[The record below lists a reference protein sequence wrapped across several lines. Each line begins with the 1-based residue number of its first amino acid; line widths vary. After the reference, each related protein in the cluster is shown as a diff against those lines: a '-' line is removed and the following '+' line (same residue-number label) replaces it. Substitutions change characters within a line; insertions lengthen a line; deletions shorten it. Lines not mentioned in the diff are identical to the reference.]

1 MGRPAEETET
11 MTTSKAVLALCLVG
25 AAVAAPQFGGLRS
38 VSSVSSVTNQDE
50 VVTNVVSAL
59 TPSIAAAVEQAL
71 AAQAAAAEAAER
83 RAAAQAAAAA
93 AAASASTANKPDSLA
108 GPAKYNFEY
117 KVAEDEA
124 QVYITQN
131 EARDGDDLTGTYSF
145 VDPRGALITVNYE
158 AGPEGYSE
166 TREEKLGFLEIR
178 SKPARVAP
186 APPAKVDQATLIQ
199 RILAILQP
207 QIGSAVSS
215 AIQARKAQAAA
226 EAEAAAAAEA
236 ARLEAERRAAAEAA
250 RLEAE
255 RLAAA
260 EAARQE
266 AARQEAA
273 RIEAARREAE
283 RRAAAEAAR
292 QEAARREAARREAAR
307 LEAERRAAEE
317 AAAAAAAAA
326 AASSSNN
333 IDIFGTGG
341 YNVRVETPNFKIE
354 Y

>member
-25 AAVAAPQFGGLRS
+25 VAVAAPQLRLGGLRS

-71 AAQAAAAEAAER
+71 AAQAATRVEAERRAAEAEAARLEAER
-83 RAAAQAAAAA
+83 RAAAEAAAAAA
-93 AAASASTANKPDSLA
+93 AAASAAASSSNSQV
-108 GPAKYNFEY
+108 KYNFEY
-117 KVAEDEA
+117 KVAEDED

-131 EARDGDDLTGTYSF
+131 EARDGDELQGTYSF
-145 VDPRGALITVNYE
+145 VDPRGALVTVNYE
-158 AGPEGYSE
+158 AGPMGYSE
-166 TREEKLGFLEIR
+166 IREEKLGFVEIR

-186 APPAKVDQATLIQ
+186 APPKVDQGTLIQ

-215 AIQARKAQAAA
+215 ALQARREAAAAA
-226 EAEAAAAAEA
+226 EAEAAAAAAAEAARIEAERRAAAEA

-250 RLEAE
+250 R
-255 RLAAA
+255 
-260 EAARQE
+260 
-266 AARQEAA
+266 
-273 RIEAARREAE
+273 IEAE
-283 RRAAAEAAR
+283 RRAAAEAA
-292 QEAARREAARREAAR
+292 
-307 LEAERRAAEE
+307 
-317 AAAAAAAAA
+317 AA
-326 AASSSNN
+326 AASSSNS
-333 IDIFGTGG
+333 IDIFGNGG
-341 YNVRVETPNFKIE
+341 YNVRVQTPDFKIE

>member
-25 AAVAAPQFGGLRS
+25 AAVAAPQLRLGGLRS

-59 TPSIAAAVEQAL
+59 TPSIAAAVEEAL
-71 AAQAAAAEAAER
+71 AAQAAAEAARVEAER

-93 AAASASTANKPDSLA
+93 AAAAAKAKKPDTLA
-108 GPAKYNFEY
+108 EPAKYNFEY
-117 KVAEDEA
+117 KVSEDED

-131 EARDGDDLTGTYSF
+131 EARDGDALTGTYSF

-158 AGPEGYSE
+158 AGPQGYEE
-166 TREEKLGFLEIR
+166 TREEKLGFVEIR

-186 APPAKVDQATLIQ
+186 APAPKVDQATLIQ

-215 AIQARKAQAAA
+215 AIEARRL
-226 EAEAAAAAEA
+226 EAERQAAAEA
-236 ARLEAERRAAAEAA
+236 ARLEAERREAA

-255 RLAAA
+255 RIAAA
-260 EAARQE
+260 E
-266 AARQEAA
+266 
-273 RIEAARREAE
+273 
-283 RRAAAEAAR
+283 
-292 QEAARREAARREAAR
+292 
-307 LEAERRAAEE
+307 
-317 AAAAAAAAA
+317 AAAAAAA
-326 AASSSNN
+326 AASSSSNS
-333 IDIFGTGG
+333 IDIFGSGG
-341 YNVRVETPNFKIE
+341 YNVRVQTPDFKIE

>member
-25 AAVAAPQFGGLRS
+25 AAVAAPQLRLGGLRS

-71 AAQAAAAEAAER
+71 AAQAAAQAAER

-93 AAASASTANKPDSLA
+93 AAAAAASKANKADTLA
-108 GPAKYNFEY
+108 EPAKYNYEY

-186 APPAKVDQATLIQ
+186 APAPKVDQATLIQ

-215 AIQARKAQAAA
+215 AIEARR
-226 EAEAAAAAEA
+226 AEA
-236 ARLEAERRAAAEAA
+236 ARLEAERREAA

-255 RLAAA
+255 RIAAA
-260 EAARQE
+260 E
-266 AARQEAA
+266 
-273 RIEAARREAE
+273 
-283 RRAAAEAAR
+283 
-292 QEAARREAARREAAR
+292 
-307 LEAERRAAEE
+307 
-317 AAAAAAAAA
+317 AA
-326 AASSSNN
+326 AASSSNS
-333 IDIFGTGG
+333 IDIFGSGG
-341 YNVRVETPNFKIE
+341 YNVRVQTPDFKIE

>member
-1 MGRPAEETET
+1 

-93 AAASASTANKPDSLA
+93 AAATSASKANKPDSLA

-117 KVAEDEA
+117 KVAEDED

-131 EARDGDDLTGTYSF
+131 EARDGDELQGTYSF

-158 AGPEGYSE
+158 AGPQGYSE
-166 TREEKLGFLEIR
+166 TREEKLGFIEIR

-186 APPAKVDQATLIQ
+186 KVTPPKVDQATLIQ

-215 AIQARKAQAAA
+215 AIQARRDAA
-226 EAEAAAAAEA
+226 AAAAAEA
-236 ARLEAERRAAAEAA
+236 ARREAERRAAAESARLEAARLEAA

-260 EAARQE
+260 EA
-266 AARQEAA
+266 EAA
-273 RIEAARREAE
+273 RIEAE
-283 RRAAAEAAR
+283 RR
-292 QEAARREAARREAAR
+292 
-307 LEAERRAAEE
+307 
-317 AAAAAAAAA
+317 AAAAAA
-326 AASSSNN
+326 AASSSNS
-333 IDIFGTGG
+333 IDIFGNGG
-341 YNVRVETPNFKIE
+341 YNVRVQTPDFKIE

>member
-1 MGRPAEETET
+1 

-25 AAVAAPQFGGLRS
+25 VAVAAPQLRLGGLRS

-71 AAQAAAAEAAER
+71 AAQAAAQAAER

-93 AAASASTANKPDSLA
+93 VAAASKANKADTLA
-108 GPAKYNFEY
+108 EPAKYNYEY

-186 APPAKVDQATLIQ
+186 APAKVDQATLIQ

-215 AIQARKAQAAA
+215 AIQARRAAAAA

-255 RLAAA
+255 RRAAA
-260 EAARQE
+260 EAAR
-266 AARQEAA
+266 REAA
-273 RIEAARREAE
+273 RIEAARL
-283 RRAAAEAAR
+283 
-292 QEAARREAARREAAR
+292 EAAR

-326 AASSSNN
+326 ASSSNS
-333 IDIFGTGG
+333 IDIFGNGG
-341 YNVRVETPNFKIE
+341 YNVRVQTPDFKIE

>member
-1 MGRPAEETET
+1 

-25 AAVAAPQFGGLRS
+25 VAVAAPQLRLGGLRS

-59 TPSIAAAVEQAL
+59 GPSIAAAVEEAL
-71 AAQAAAAEAAER
+71 LAQAAAEAARVEAER
-83 RAAAQAAAAA
+83 RAAAEAARLEAERRIAAEAAAA
-93 AAASASTANKPDSLA
+93 AAASSSNSQV
-108 GPAKYNFEY
+108 KYNFEY
-117 KVAEDEA
+117 KVAEDED

-131 EARDGDDLTGTYSF
+131 EARDGDELQGTYSF

-158 AGPEGYSE
+158 AGPQGYSE
-166 TREEKLGFLEIR
+166 TREEKLGFVEIR

-186 APPAKVDQATLIQ
+186 KVTPPKVDQATLIQ

-215 AIQARKAQAAA
+215 AIQARRDA
-226 EAEAAAAAEA
+226 AAAAAEA
-236 ARLEAERRAAAEAA
+236 ARREAERRAAAESARLEAARLEAARLEAARLEAA

-260 EAARQE
+260 EA
-266 AARQEAA
+266 EAA
-273 RIEAARREAE
+273 RIEAE
-283 RRAAAEAAR
+283 RR
-292 QEAARREAARREAAR
+292 
-307 LEAERRAAEE
+307 
-317 AAAAAAAAA
+317 AAAAAAA
-326 AASSSNN
+326 AASSSNS
-333 IDIFGTGG
+333 IDIFGNGG
-341 YNVRVETPNFKIE
+341 YNVRVQTPDFKIE

>member
-25 AAVAAPQFGGLRS
+25 AAVAAPQLRLGGLRS

-59 TPSIAAAVEQAL
+59 TPSIAAAVEEAL
-71 AAQAAAAEAAER
+71 AAQAAAARVEAER

-93 AAASASTANKPDSLA
+93 AAAAAAKAKKPDTLA
-108 GPAKYNFEY
+108 EPAKYNFEY
-117 KVAEDEA
+117 KVAEDED

-131 EARDGDDLTGTYSF
+131 EARDGDALTGTYSF

-158 AGPEGYSE
+158 AGPQGYEE
-166 TREEKLGFLEIR
+166 TREEKLGFVEIR

-186 APPAKVDQATLIQ
+186 APAPKVDQATLIQ

-215 AIQARKAQAAA
+215 AIEARR
-226 EAEAAAAAEA
+226 AEA

-250 RLEAE
+250 
-255 RLAAA
+255 
-260 EAARQE
+260 
-266 AARQEAA
+266 
-273 RIEAARREAE
+273 
-283 RRAAAEAAR
+283 
-292 QEAARREAARREAAR
+292 
-307 LEAERRAAEE
+307 
-317 AAAAAAAAA
+317 AAAAAAA
-326 AASSSNN
+326 AASSSNS
-333 IDIFGTGG
+333 IDIFGSGG
-341 YNVRVETPNFKIE
+341 YNVRVQTPDFKIE

>member
-1 MGRPAEETET
+1 

-25 AAVAAPQFGGLRS
+25 VAVAAPQLRLGGLRS

-59 TPSIAAAVEQAL
+59 GPSIAAAVEEAL
-71 AAQAAAAEAAER
+71 LAQAAAEAARVEAER
-83 RAAAQAAAAA
+83 RAAAEAARLEAERRIAAEAAA
-93 AAASASTANKPDSLA
+93 AAASSSNSQV
-108 GPAKYNFEY
+108 KYNFEY
-117 KVAEDEA
+117 KVAEDED

-131 EARDGDDLTGTYSF
+131 EARDGDELQGTYSF

-158 AGPEGYSE
+158 AGPQGYSE
-166 TREEKLGFLEIR
+166 TREEKLGFVEIR

-186 APPAKVDQATLIQ
+186 KVTPPKVDQATLIQ

-215 AIQARKAQAAA
+215 AIQARRD
-226 EAEAAAAAEA
+226 AAAAEA
-236 ARLEAERRAAAEAA
+236 ARREAERRAAAESARLEAARLEAARLEAARLEAARLEAARLEAARLEAA

-260 EAARQE
+260 EA
-266 AARQEAA
+266 EAA
-273 RIEAARREAE
+273 RIEAE
-283 RRAAAEAAR
+283 RR
-292 QEAARREAARREAAR
+292 
-307 LEAERRAAEE
+307 
-317 AAAAAAAAA
+317 AAAAAAA
-326 AASSSNN
+326 AASSSNS
-333 IDIFGTGG
+333 IDIFGNGG
-341 YNVRVETPNFKIE
+341 YNVRVQTPDFKIE